1 MVGIEIINS
10 CRDDKN
16 QKDVLRIEEGTE
28 VETALFEHRGAVHFC
43 IPTQAGCKMGCRHC
57 STTYAPI
64 PYVRDLSSAEMNEI
78 IAVMRE
84 QLWDT
89 PLPLVLSFSGH
100 GEPMM
105 NWDNVRRCAC
115 GCGQMF
121 SSIYVTSIGILDTME
136 RILASPEYHPS
147 VYFSIHGS
155 SDAERARLIP
165 SAGGRNAAS
174 LRQIIDFGRAYT
186 RQGERVVW
194 NYMICSTNSSE
205 SSLQQLL
212 ELCAGIE
219 YPLELRFTKYIDIH
233 KRNRIAEIG
242 DASFRAFYQKM
253 SEQVRPN
260 IHIRLSQLEG
270 ESMGIAC
277 GQMRASVRSH
287 QAAAGV
293 R

>member
-1 MVGIEIINS
+1 
-10 CRDDKN
+10 
-16 QKDVLRIEEGTE
+16 
-28 VETALFEHRGAVHFC
+28 
-43 IPTQAGCKMGCRHC
+43 MGCRHC

-136 RILASPEYHPS
+136 RILASPEFHPS

-219 YPLELRFTKYIDIH
+219 YPLSCGLQNISTFTSATGLRKLGMPASARFIRKC
-233 KRNRIAEIG
+233 RNRCARTFISVCPSWRGKAWELHAG
-242 DASFRAFYQKM
+242 K
-253 SEQVRPN
+253 
-260 IHIRLSQLEG
+260 
-270 ESMGIAC
+270 C
-277 GQMRASVRSH
+277 GQAY
-287 QAAAGV
+287 AAI
-293 R
+293 RRQPE